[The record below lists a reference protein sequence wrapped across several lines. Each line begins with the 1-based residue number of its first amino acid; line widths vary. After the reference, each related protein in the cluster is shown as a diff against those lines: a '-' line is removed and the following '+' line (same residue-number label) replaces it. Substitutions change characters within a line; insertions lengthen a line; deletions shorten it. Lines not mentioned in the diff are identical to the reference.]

1 MVICLKIK
9 NKLISNVIAS
19 GLFQFF
25 FLIVPVITTPYVTR
39 IFSPQN
45 MGLYATSYAVAM
57 FLMQVAHFGLPIY
70 GIRVIAQTRDI
81 NKSFFELFSLQLIMC
96 SITFVVFNIFNFYLI
111 KEKQVY
117 FYQSL
122 LILVTVFDVSWFFI
136 GIEEIKKNLVRNAFS
151 KMIVIIFIFLFVKES
166 SDLLLY
172 IKINVL
178 GNLLGNL
185 TMILQL
191 KNYISWNRLSL
202 KLNSLHLRSSL
213 GLLIPQSVD
222 SGKNAI
228 SRLILVYSSS
238 YNQGGLYDQGIK
250 VIIMLNGIIG
260 SMGGAITP
268 RIAYLVK
275 KERYEDIV
283 EISTN
288 FLNVIYISSI
298 VIISGVLVTAGYF
311 TNIFFGE
318 SFKGVSSIM
327 QIGSFS
333 LLFGSVSLFLGK
345 SLLVPF
351 SRDKIYRNISLQSS
365 IILIISNIILD
376 PFYGAT
382 GAAVSFAIS
391 SVFWC
396 ITSFIGLKDII
407 KLENQ
412 IYNILFCV
420 IFILL
425 NYYLISNLEKYWYK
439 DNSIFMMITN
449 GFSSVLIS
457 LGFILFFLYIK
468 KIDVKHLIGRK

>member
-1 MVICLKIK
+1 MKVK
-9 NKLISNVIAS
+9 NKLLSNVIAS

-25 FLIVPVITTPYVTR
+25 FLIVPIITTPYVTR
-39 IFSPQN
+39 IFSPQD
-45 MGLYATSYAVAM
+45 MGLYSTSYAVAM
-57 FLMQVAHFGLPIY
+57 FLMQIAHFGLPIY
-70 GIRVIAQTRDI
+70 GIRVIAQTKNI
-81 NKSFFELFSLQLIMC
+81 SKSFFELFSLQLIMC
-96 SITFVVFNIFNFYLI
+96 SMTFLVFNLFNFYFI
-111 KEKQVY
+111 NEKYVY
-117 FYQSL
+117 FYQSF
-122 LILVTVFDVSWFFI
+122 LILVTALDVSWFFI
-136 GIEEIKKNLVRNAFS
+136 GIEEIKKNLIRNAFS
-151 KMIVIIFIFLFVKES
+151 KMIVIIFIFIFVKEPS
-166 SDLLLY
+166 ALLLY

-185 TMILQL
+185 TMIFQL
-191 KNYISWNRLSL
+191 KNYISWSKFSL
-202 KLNSLHLRSSL
+202 KLNSHHFRNSL

-228 SRLILVYSSS
+228 SRLILVYSSG

-275 KERYEDIV
+275 KERYEEIV
-283 EISTN
+283 EITKN
-288 FLNVIYISSI
+288 FLTVIYISSI
-298 VIISGVLVTAGYF
+298 IIISGVLVTAGYF
-311 TNIFFGE
+311 TNMFFGE
-318 SFKGVSSIM
+318 SFMGVSSIM

-333 LLFGSVSLFLGK
+333 LLFGSISLFLGK

-351 SRDKIYRNISLQSS
+351 SRDKTYRNISLQSS

-382 GAAVSFAIS
+382 GAAISFAIS
-391 SVFWC
+391 SIFWC

-407 KLENQ
+407 KIKNQ
-412 IYNILFCV
+412 IYNILFC
-420 IFILL
+420 IILILL

-457 LGFILFFLYIK
+457 LGFILFFLYIR
-468 KIDVKHLIGRK
+468 KINVKYMIDRK